1 MAKGN
6 LKGPLGPMM
15 LAMLI
20 GLAVFMLFVVNSPA
34 MSAKFV
40 RPEGFYDDI
49 FGKVGMA
56 LLFAGAVAF
65 VVEVVRRFLKR

>member
-1 MAKGN
+1 
-6 LKGPLGPMM
+6 MM

-20 GLAVFMLFVVNSPA
+20 GLAVFMLFAVNSPA